1 MIHNTVCSLLLREGK
16 IYREIVVVNMWWMY
30 IIVVALMA
38 FGIFGFV
45 SLVRLF
51 EQRLTSETTRRAEDM
66 YDQYADS
73 LRERHRRSL
82 APRRYWPVLPN
93 RVPTLSTE
101 VRRALVGPGLWPG
114 PRRQIRW
121 VGRGSG
127 VNGAPKARPRE
138 AGREAPLLE
147 GPTRTMRGSSSDCD
161 FRPAIGVSGATP
173 TAATSS
179 RRAAP
184 GGRYG
189 GDRLR
194 PVPGQPCAAAAASAG
209 HAPEGRERSCRPAT
223 ASPGNPGR
231 PFRPSRALYSP
242 SVARLG
248 ACTSLAVRPGAPK
261 VRP

>member
-1 MIHNTVCSLLLREGK
+1 
-16 IYREIVVVNMWWMY
+16 MWWMY

-114 PRRQIRW
+114 PRRQARW

-138 AGREAPLLE
+138 AR
-147 GPTRTMRGSSSDCD
+147 TRSTVDAGGADPDNARRSSPVTVTFARRSAHLARRR
-161 FRPAIGVSGATP
+161 RP
-173 TAATSS
+173 ATSS

-184 GGRYG
+184 GDVTAGTGCGRCRG
-189 GDRLR
+189 SRARQPPRPQGMRPKDASEAAAPQRRDPGDPGRLR
-194 PVPGQPCAAAAASAG
+194 PVIPAALLSLGCSRLLA
-209 HAPEGRERSCRPAT
+209 CT
-223 ASPGNPGR
+223 VPGR
-231 PFRPSRALYSP
+231 QARRAE
-242 SVARLG
+242 
-248 ACTSLAVRPGAPK
+248 GAPLK
-261 VRP
+261 P